1 LISFASREI
10 CDTKCTLIS
19 MVNNNMNKNI
29 FLSRFKNAS
38 TKDWQDW
45 HWQFKNRITKTSQL
59 EYFFGKPALQKETM
73 TAVTSVYPLAI
84 TPYYFSLIQN
94 DNPNDPIRTQCIP
107 DPQEISYPD
116 GSPEDPLKE
125 DSHMPVPKLI
135 HRYPDRCVAIVTEI
149 CATYCRHCNRKRFW
163 SQPNNLSLK
172 TRFQKMIRYIS
183 ESPQIREVIISGG
196 DPLIF
201 DDQTLETLLSSL
213 HAIPHIE
220 VLRIGSRVPIVMPMR
235 ITKEL
240 CRILKRYRPLWF
252 NTQFNHLGEITPEST
267 RACNMLQEAGIP
279 VSNQSVLL
287 KGINNSPEIM
297 SNLLY
302 GLQKIS
308 VRPYY
313 LFHCDPAKGCDHFR
327 TDPQSSIT
335 MMEKIWRQ
343 CSGLCLPQYV
353 LDVPGNSGKIPLIV
367 MSRATKNDLQQ
378 HQHFFDKFK

>member
-1 LISFASREI
+1 
-10 CDTKCTLIS
+10 
-19 MVNNNMNKNI
+19 M
-29 FLSRFKNAS
+29 
-38 TKDWQDW
+38 
-45 HWQFKNRITKTSQL
+45 
-59 EYFFGKPALQKETM
+59 
-73 TAVTSVYPLAI
+73 TSVYPLAI
-84 TPYYFSLIQN
+84 TPYYLSLIQS
-94 DNPNDPIRTQCIP
+94 DNGNDPIRTQCIP
-107 DPQEISYPD
+107 DPQEISYSD
-116 GSPEDPLKE
+116 GSPEDPLEE

-135 HRYPDRCVAIVTEI
+135 HRYPDRCLAIVTEI

-163 SQPNNLSLK
+163 SQPTHLSLK
-172 TRFQKMIRYIS
+172 TRLQKMIRYIS

-196 DPLIF
+196 DPLIL
-201 DDQTLETLLSSL
+201 DDQTLERLLASL
-213 HAIPHIE
+213 QAIPHIE
-220 VLRIGSRVPIVMPMR
+220 VLRIGSRVPVVMPMR

-252 NTQFNHLGEITPEST
+252 NTQFNHPNEITPEST

-287 KGINNSPEIM
+287 KGINNSPEVM

-313 LFHCDPAKGCDHFR
+313 LFHCDPAKGCAHFR
-327 TDPQSSIT
+327 TDPQAGIA

-353 LDVPGNSGKIPLIV
+353 LVCPEVRQDSFKCNVQGNK
-367 MSRATKNDLQQ
+367 K
-378 HQHFFDKFK
+378 

>member
-1 LISFASREI
+1 MDKKII
-10 CDTKCTLIS
+10 
-19 MVNNNMNKNI
+19 
-29 FLSRFKNAS
+29 LSYFRAS

-45 HWQFKNRITKTSQL
+45 RWQFKNRITQIAPL
-59 EYFFGKPALQKETM
+59 EYFLGKSAVQKEKL
-73 TAVTSVYPLAI
+73 TAVTSFYPLAI
-84 TPYYFSLIQN
+84 TPYYLSLIQS

-116 GSPEDPLKE
+116 GSPEDPLE
-125 DSHMPVPKLI
+125 EGSHMPVPKLI
-135 HRYPDRCVAIVTEI
+135 HRYPNRCLTIVTEI

-163 SQPNNLSLK
+163 SQTTHMTLK
-172 TRFQKMIRYIS
+172 KRFQKMIRYIA

-196 DPLIF
+196 DPLIL
-201 DDQTLETLLSSL
+201 DDQVLEAMLASL

-220 VLRIGSRVPIVMPMR
+220 VLRIGSRVPVVMPMR
-235 ITKEL
+235 ITREL
-240 CRILKRYRPLWF
+240 CRMLKRYRPLWF
-252 NTQFNHLGEITPEST
+252 NTQFNHLTEITPEST

-287 KGINNSPEIM
+287 KGVNDSPKVM
-297 SNLLY
+297 NDLLY

-313 LFHCDPAKGCDHFR
+313 LFHCDPARGCAHFR
-327 TDPQSSIT
+327 TDPRAGIA
-335 MMEKIWRQ
+335 MIEKIWRQ

-353 LDVPGNSGKIPLIV
+353 LDVPGRSGKIPLNV
-367 MSRATKNDLQQ
+367 MSKLIKKDLQK